1 MELENVREYDCWNSR
16 WGSRKIAESLGL
28 GKSKA
33 PQKVV
38 IEVKDIG
45 GRIVITAESTKESV
59 AEGGLKLEAEKE

>member
-1 MELENVREYDCWNSR
+1 LAKMSANMTVEIADEVL
-16 WGSRKIAESLGL
+16 GKIAESLGL

-45 GRIVITAESTKESV
+45 GKIVITAEPTKESV

>member
-1 MELENVREYDCWNSR
+1 MSASMTVEIADEVH
-16 WGSRKIAESLGL
+16 GKIAESLGL